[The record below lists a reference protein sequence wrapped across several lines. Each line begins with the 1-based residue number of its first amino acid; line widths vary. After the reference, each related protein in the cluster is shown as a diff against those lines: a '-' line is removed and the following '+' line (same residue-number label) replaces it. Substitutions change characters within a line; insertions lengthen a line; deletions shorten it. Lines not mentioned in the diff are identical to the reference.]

1 MDTRE
6 TSKWKGGRR
15 RLWVAVVT
23 IIVYFFQSQSGW
35 KWKVTTENGETKT
48 NNDDR
53 NSTIIDG
60 APIPSRCRS
69 QKGSLHQIALDM
81 AWHSSPYGSASLMK
95 LQRVLNAN
103 MYFDVSLGPAI
114 FSSIGESMS
123 MMLMGY
129 GLESKATQFDK
140 HDNVTLVE
148 TGYSSS
154 RCPITDDECFLHP
167 RIVVQ
172 SEQIRFRKLG
182 RCHESPSCVILEFSD
197 RNLRLH
203 DAEGWG
209 DSVVLLPVM
218 TQQHSRLSSFE
229 PVFEELKP
237 LRDRSFDV
245 VFFGAITNRRKGL
258 IEQSMNYTANHPQ
271 SSVLVTGVKHNEI
284 EAMTKAYREAKV
296 CVVSHSY
303 ATESG
308 GEYHRLSEFAKFGC
322 IPVMETFSGTLLFS
336 FSCCFGHDMLMIDS
350 SEMVVR

>member
-1 MDTRE
+1 LCIF
-6 TSKWKGGRR
+6 SK
-15 RLWVAVVT
+15 A
-23 IIVYFFQSQSGW
+23 
-35 KWKVTTENGETKT
+35 KVDGNGKSPLKTEKQRPTTTTETALASME
-48 NNDDR
+48 R
-53 NSTIIDG
+53 QF
-60 APIPSRCRS
+60 RS

-148 TGYSSS
+148 TGWSSS
-154 RCPITDDECFLHP
+154 RCPITEEECFLRP

-172 SEQIRFRKLG
+172 SEQREKFHSHTLG

-245 VFFGAITNRRKGL
+245 VFFGTITNRRKGL
-258 IEQSMNYTANHPQ
+258 VEQSKNYTANHPQ
-271 SSVLVTGVKHNEI
+271 SSVLVTGVKPNEI

>member
-1 MDTRE
+1 MERQ
-6 TSKWKGGRR
+6 
-15 RLWVAVVT
+15 
-23 IIVYFFQSQSGW
+23 F
-35 KWKVTTENGETKT
+35 
-48 NNDDR
+48 
-53 NSTIIDG
+53 
-60 APIPSRCRS
+60 RS
-69 QKGSLHQIALDM
+69 QKGSLHQIAIDM
-81 AWHSSPYGSASLMK
+81 ALHSSPYGSASLMK

-103 MYFDVSLGPAI
+103 MYFDI

-154 RCPITDDECFLHP
+154 RCPITDEECFLHP

-182 RCHESPSCVILEFSD
+182 RCHESPSCVILEFND

-218 TQQHSRLSSFE
+218 TQQQRRLSSFE
-229 PVFEELKP
+229 SVFEELKP

-245 VFFGAITNRRKGL
+245 VFFGTITNRRKGL
-258 IEQSMNYTANHPQ
+258 VEQSKNYTANHPQ
-271 SSVLVTGVKHNEI
+271 SSVLVTGVKPNEI
-284 EAMTKAYREAKV
+284 EAMTKAYREAK
-296 CVVSHSY
+296 
-303 ATESG
+303 
-308 GEYHRLSEFAKFGC
+308 
-322 IPVMETFSGTLLFS
+322 
-336 FSCCFGHDMLMIDS
+336 
-350 SEMVVR
+350 